1 MLFIFYFSTVGFTWI
16 STELFIYPS
25 WSLDYQ
31 TQEGMNYQNC
41 WINFA
46 LFRLKMAYSSKR
58 LLSALVPSSKK
69 KIILNFKG
77 VNSWKKMG
85 FFKLRKPHPSWTDP
99 NWFVCWYQC
108 PKRFWTSP
116 RYLLNVTKHWLLL
129 GICVRKKVFMTNLNF
144 IYQVPTCKKSE
155 KIKELLLYQLL
166 KLT

>member
-1 MLFIFYFSTVGFTWI
+1 MGFNWIIHISFMELGLSNARRHELSKLLNKFCIISIKDGLLF
-16 STELFIYPS
+16 
-25 WSLDYQ
+25 
-31 TQEGMNYQNC
+31 
-41 WINFA
+41 
-46 LFRLKMAYSSKR
+46 
-58 LLSALVPSSKK
+58 K
-69 KIILNFKG
+69 KIIKCFSPILKKENYSQLQRG
-77 VNSWKKMG
+77 ELLKKMG

-129 GICVRKKVFMTNLNF
+129 GICVHKKVFMTNLNF